1 MSHNDSYPLVSVI
14 IPNYNYGRYLK
25 NSIDSVLNQTYEN
38 IEIIVVDD
46 GSTDDSVEIAMSY
59 GQSLNLICQKN
70 SGVSAARNNGLANIN
85 GTYVCFLD
93 SDDSWEPEKV
103 EAQIALFDRP
113 NIGLVYSSIN
123 VCDIN
128 LEFRSTLS
136 AQYRG
141 NCLDYF
147 FKFPIRSIILLGCSS
162 AMVHKDVIN
171 QVGDYDTDLNTSADW
186 DFFRRI
192 SEVTEVDFIEKPLV
206 NYRRHDQSMSSGSL
220 TVYYED
226 NEIAVRKFLK
236 DNTVAK
242 RRKFLKSRI
251 CWIKFQ
257 LGAIKALIRGEE
269 ILLAIQRIPRIF
281 GQI

>member
-1 MSHNDSYPLVSVI
+1 
-14 IPNYNYGRYLK
+14 
-25 NSIDSVLNQTYEN
+25 
-38 IEIIVVDD
+38 
-46 GSTDDSVEIAMSY
+46 
-59 GQSLNLICQKN
+59 
-70 SGVSAARNNGLANIN
+70 
-85 GTYVCFLD
+85 
-93 SDDSWEPEKV
+93 
-103 EAQIALFDRP
+103 
-113 NIGLVYSSIN
+113 
-123 VCDIN
+123 
-128 LEFRSTLS
+128 
-136 AQYRG
+136 
-141 NCLDYF
+141 
-147 FKFPIRSIILLGCSS
+147 
-162 AMVHKDVIN
+162 MVHKDVIN